1 MGKAREERLYI
12 KFKRERELD
21 RFFLETQDFK
31 KPENRRI
38 DSGSL
43 CFLALMLVAFLR
55 PASHRFIVLLL
66 SVFYESACNRDWIR
80 MSG

>member
-31 KPENRRI
+31 SQKTE
-38 DSGSL
+38 GSIL
-43 CFLALMLVAFLR
+43 DLF
-55 PASHRFIVLLL
+55 
-66 SVFYESACNRDWIR
+66 VFWL
-80 MSG
+80 

>member
-55 PASHRFIVLLL
+55 PASHRFVVVSLL
-66 SVFYESACNRDWIR
+66 
-80 MSG
+80 